1 MERCT
6 LWHWRLSSLHCVVL
20 CVCVRVPINILS
32 MFVCDH
38 QPSIISIVAASQR
51 LVSRHYSMSKRIK
64 DDANKCRL
72 AIMKRNYG
80 FIRRCNCFV
89 SASRF
94 VLVVRRLL
102 LPLYN
107 THAHPYL
114 TCGVIWDTIVL
125 LWLCEREELSFIVF
139 IKWSSTGDGW
149 FVVKCNE
156 KAWWLWS
163 VLLAVDIC
171 RRSTQTGS
179 RHSTVDTVPAVQD
192 AGCSL
197 RRILQNYIYTVFSK
211 MGGGS
216 APSAGNASKSRPVD
230 WRISVCLS
238 VCCNTT
244 GLLTGWHGARRCE
257 MIPLG
262 TIVWLEHHSQ
272 IALDIIGEGTSWGGG
287 DTARWRQK
295 METNDI

>member
-139 IKWSSTGDGW
+139 IKWSSTVDGW

-163 VLLAVDIC
+163 VLLAVDIAGVAHRQAADTQQWTQSLQYRTQAVVWGESC
-171 RRSTQTGS
+171 RTIFTPSSVRWAGALLPVQGMHLNQGRS
-179 RHSTVDTVPAVQD
+179 AEEY
-192 AGCSL
+192 L
-197 RRILQNYIYTVFSK
+197 
-211 MGGGS
+211 
-216 APSAGNASKSRPVD
+216 
-230 WRISVCLS
+230 SVCLS
-238 VCCNTT
+238 VVTPQAFWQA
-244 GLLTGWHGARRCE
+244 GME
-257 MIPLG
+257 P
-262 TIVWLEHHSQ
+262 
-272 IALDIIGEGTSWGGG
+272 GGVK
-287 DTARWRQK
+287 WSHW
-295 METNDI
+295 EL